1 MMGVAERVKSVVV
14 EELSVPESQVTEGAT
29 FEGDLKADSLMIVEL
44 IMALEDEFDIEIP
57 EEEAQDIRT
66 VGDAVRYVEGKAG

>member
-66 VGDAVRYVEGKAG
+66 VGDAVRYVGSKAG